1 MSLPVHIG
9 FIDRYTHVFNIM
21 DCDLHLCGYVVTDPV
36 SERMFLGIAS
46 RRNARRNLASDGQYF
61 YFGGAI
67 SMNIFTVSFFGHR
80 QLDNFYEAENE
91 LERIITELIS
101 QKGYVEFLIGR
112 NGEFDQLV
120 ASTIKRVR
128 QRFDTSN
135 NAFVLVLPYMTAEFR
150 DNEESFHNY
159 YDEIE
164 ICPASDG
171 AHFKAAM
178 QIRNKDMVDR
188 SDLVVFCV
196 DHASGGA
203 WQTLKYAKKN
213 GANYINVSSKG
224 RNAGL

>member
-1 MSLPVHIG
+1 
-9 FIDRYTHVFNIM
+9 
-21 DCDLHLCGYVVTDPV
+21 
-36 SERMFLGIAS
+36 
-46 RRNARRNLASDGQYF
+46 
-61 YFGGAI
+61 
-67 SMNIFTVSFFGHR
+67 
-80 QLDNFYEAENE
+80 
-91 LERIITELIS
+91 
-101 QKGYVEFLIGR
+101 
-112 NGEFDQLV
+112 
-120 ASTIKRVR
+120 
-128 QRFDTSN
+128 
-135 NAFVLVLPYMTAEFR
+135 MTAEFR

-224 RNAGL
+224 RNDGL